1 MQMFSI
7 LQKILQLK
15 RCIKIMPPSYRPVF
29 WYQSWND
36 QIRPRRI
43 LKINLFFMSNP
54 YKNKNLITSLMEI
67 PELANFDQIATFKIH
82 FESWDNFFFLMTL
95 WTDIGMLQ
103 LLFQNRV
110 ILREPGVANFADIF
124 KITILLIKPIF
135 KNSIIFK
142 GIRNNLLKHNSY
154 LYS

>member
-1 MQMFSI
+1 
-7 LQKILQLK
+7 
-15 RCIKIMPPSYRPVF
+15 
-29 WYQSWND
+29 
-36 QIRPRRI
+36 
-43 LKINLFFMSNP
+43 
-54 YKNKNLITSLMEI
+54 
-67 PELANFDQIATFKIH
+67 
-82 FESWDNFFFLMTL
+82 MTL

-124 KITILLIKPIF
+124 KIKILLIKSIF

-142 GIRNNLLKHNSY
+142 GIINNLLKHNSY

>member
-1 MQMFSI
+1 
-7 LQKILQLK
+7 
-15 RCIKIMPPSYRPVF
+15 
-29 WYQSWND
+29 
-36 QIRPRRI
+36 
-43 LKINLFFMSNP
+43 
-54 YKNKNLITSLMEI
+54 MEI
-67 PELANFDQIATFKIH
+67 PELANFDQIATFKTHLNHEII
-82 FESWDNFFFLMTL
+82 FFLMTL

>member
-1 MQMFSI
+1 
-7 LQKILQLK
+7 
-15 RCIKIMPPSYRPVF
+15 
-29 WYQSWND
+29 
-36 QIRPRRI
+36 
-43 LKINLFFMSNP
+43 
-54 YKNKNLITSLMEI
+54 MEI
-67 PELANFDQIATFKIH
+67 PELANFDQIATFKMH
-82 FESWDNFFFLMTL
+82 FESWDNFFLMTL

-124 KITILLIKPIF
+124 KIKILLIKSIF

-142 GIRNNLLKHNSY
+142 GIINNLLKHNSF